1 MAGFDPTMTRL
12 GRGPTG
18 AMFSPYG
25 PARDLTRDDAAA
37 LSALDRAQKLAL
49 DLGVALT
56 EAAAAS
62 WAVSDQLQDALGW
75 LDAMR
80 DHEIPAAKRAVTDKE
95 D

>member
-1 MAGFDPTMTRL
+1 MDGFDPTSAGL

-25 PARDLTRDDAAA
+25 PARDLSRNDAAA

-49 DLGVALT
+49 ELGVALT